1 MIRNARI
8 PGVRLRAAAAAGL
21 CLGALTAPP
30 DLRAQSL
37 REQCAGVQ
45 GGVAA
50 YCAGVADAA
59 AIMQARVGIAAA
71 GGNPVPGT
79 ASTLGMRLGSTP
91 RVGLALRFTA
101 ARASTPPVD
110 RAGNTGGLGFTAAS
124 VSLDG
129 SVGVFHG
136 VRLAP
141 TVGGFGSVDLLGSLG
156 VVPLPA
162 GSDFPDS
169 GPFTWAAGVRVG
181 LLRESFTAPG
191 VSVSAAYRSLG
202 ALSRGD
208 RDLARTDAHVGLD
221 GLSVTSL
228 RAVVGKR
235 FLGMGLTGGVGH
247 DRYRS
252 DATLRIRDGSV
263 TRELTQ
269 DGLAQRRTS
278 AFGSASLTYMILNL
292 SAELGWQAGGD
303 GAGSTKLERGGLF
316 GGVAARLAI

>member
-1 MIRNARI
+1 MTRVARV
-8 PGVRLRAAAAAGL
+8 PAARVWAAAAACL
-21 CLGALTAPP
+21 CLVALAAPP
-30 DLRAQSL
+30 DVRAQSL
-37 REQCAGVQ
+37 REQCTGMQAS
-45 GGVAA
+45 VAA

-91 RVGLALRFTA
+91 RVGVGLRVTA

-110 RAGNTGGLGFTAAS
+110 RAGSTGGLGFMAAS

-129 SVGVFHG
+129 SVGIFHG

-156 VVPLPA
+156 VVPLPG

-208 RDLARTDAHVGLD
+208 RDLARTDAHMRLD
-221 GLSVTSL
+221 AQSVTSL

-235 FLGMGLTGGVGH
+235 VLGVGLTGGVGH
-247 DRYRS
+247 DRFRS
-252 DATLRIRDGSV
+252 DATLRIRDGSAI
-263 TRELTQ
+263 RELTQ
-269 DGLAQRRTS
+269 DGLVQRRTS

-303 GAGSTKLERGGLF
+303 AAGGTKLGRGGLF

>member
-1 MIRNARI
+1 MIRIARV
-8 PGVRLRAAAAAGL
+8 PASRAAATAGL
-21 CLGALTAPP
+21 CLAALVVPP
-30 DLRAQSL
+30 DARAQSL
-37 REQCAGVQ
+37 REQCSVVQ
-45 GGVAA
+45 GGVVP

-91 RVGLALRFTA
+91 RVGLGLRITA
-101 ARASTPPVD
+101 ARANAPPVD
-110 RAGNTGGLGFTAAS
+110 RVGSSGDFGFTAAS

-129 SVGVFHG
+129 SVGLFHG

-156 VVPLPA
+156 VVPLPG

-191 VSVSAAYRSLG
+191 VSVSALYRSMG

-208 RDLARTDAHVGLD
+208 RDVTRTDAFIGLD
-221 GLSVTSL
+221 GQSMTSL
-228 RAVVGKR
+228 RAVAGKR
-235 FLGMGLTGGVGH
+235 ILGVGITGGVGH

-252 DATLRIRDGSV
+252 DATVRIRDGSA
-263 TRELTQ
+263 TRELREE
-269 DGLAQRRTS
+269 GLAQSRTS
-278 AFGSASLTYMILNL
+278 VFGSGSLTYMILNL

-303 GAGSTKLERGGLF
+303 AAGGAKLERGGLF